1 MYGHYVHAQCS
12 ARIRR
17 SLPNNNVLPSLVCVV
32 TRIRSIMETSFANI
46 SASSV
51 ESEYVEESNLEDSL
65 RCIEKVIAGWDVVE

>member
-1 MYGHYVHAQCS
+1 
-12 ARIRR
+12 
-17 SLPNNNVLPSLVCVV
+17 
-32 TRIRSIMETSFANI
+32 METSFANI